1 MNAAETLHQAAEG
14 MRQEGAWGEA
24 MADWFGRIL
33 YPFGSGQPLAAEA
46 EVRYALMFANAYL
59 GSKS

>member
-24 MADWFGRIL
+24 MADWFDGIL
-33 YPFGSGQPLAAEA
+33 QPFGRRREFARPEEVDAA
-46 EVRYALMFANAYL
+46 MSIANAYL